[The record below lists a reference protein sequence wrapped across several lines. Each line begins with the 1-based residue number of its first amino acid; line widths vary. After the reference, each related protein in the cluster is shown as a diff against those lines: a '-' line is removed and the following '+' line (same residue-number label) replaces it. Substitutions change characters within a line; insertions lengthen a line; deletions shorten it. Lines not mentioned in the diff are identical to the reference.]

1 MNTISKP
8 LVKNTNPELYVKHT
22 AHMSRAG
29 IHTYNYA
36 SVDDYILQNWRVS
49 TIKQIASD
57 LNEYPNRIVYRVQ
70 VLQSV
75 GLIGSKYTTKRATLK
90 TQQKMLVTWLAD
102 IKQQLEA

>member
-1 MNTISKP
+1 
-8 LVKNTNPELYVKHT
+8 
-22 AHMSRAG
+22 
-29 IHTYNYA
+29 
-36 SVDDYILQNWRVS
+36 RVS

-102 IKQQLEA
+102 IKTTIGGVNNNVQNKTQAQWKAERMARYKVTK

>member
-1 MNTISKP
+1 MTTISKP

-49 TIKQIASD
+49 IIKQIASD

-70 VLQSV
+70 VLQAV
-75 GLIGSKYTTKRATLK
+75 GLIGNKYTTKRATLK